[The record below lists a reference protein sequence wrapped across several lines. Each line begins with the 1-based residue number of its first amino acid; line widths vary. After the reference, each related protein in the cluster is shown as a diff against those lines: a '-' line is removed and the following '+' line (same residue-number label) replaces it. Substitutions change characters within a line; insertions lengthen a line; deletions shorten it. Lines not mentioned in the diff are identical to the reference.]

1 MIAQITL
8 EDYIMDEMTTGFVP
22 TATPA
27 PNPAVSSEPK
37 KRIVA
42 TVFRNNSGVT
52 VTSGIQRFMGEL
64 KGFKFVLESIV
75 NNENPAA
82 TVKAVTRIEVDIR
95 GLYDRAAQFDL
106 IQKLNNRITGKFSKL
121 ANMEVKDGMFMV
133 LYEGV
138 EVITSLKATIKH
150 LKEVSKIIRTLDAIT
165 NYINKLINKKNMR
178 EQAAAERKAAKAAAK
193 LNAASSVPG
202 ATAAPIAGDTPVT
215 TLL

>member
-1 MIAQITL
+1 
-8 EDYIMDEMTTGFVP
+8 MDMENATSNVTSAP
-22 TATPA
+22 T
-27 PNPAVSSEPK
+27 

-42 TVFRNNSGVT
+42 TVFRNNSGVQ
-52 VTSGIQRFMGEL
+52 VTSGIQRFMGEQ

-82 TVKAVTRIEVDIR
+82 TVKAVTRIEIDIR
-95 GLYDRAAQFDL
+95 GLYDRASQFDL

-121 ANMEVKDGMFMV
+121 ANMEVKDGMFIV

-138 EVITSLKATIKH
+138 EVITSLKSTIKH
-150 LKEVSKIIRTLDAIT
+150 LKEVSKIIRTFDAIS
-165 NYINKLINKKNMR
+165 NYISKLINKKNMR

-202 ATAAPIAGDTPVT
+202 ATAAPVTGDTPVT